1 MKPIIEKI
9 NEIAIKYLDKNIS
22 NENSSFN
29 DLQFDELDKIELIMR
44 LEEEFDVQITDEESD
59 SFVSIKDVLK
69 FLDKKEIKS
78 INQL

>member
-29 DLQFDELDKIELIMR
+29 DLQFDELDKIELVMR

>member
-44 LEEEFDVQITDEESD
+44 LEEEFDVQITDEELD
-59 SFVSIKDVLK
+59 SFVSVKDVLK
-69 FLDKKEIKS
+69 FLAKKEIKS

>member
-22 NENSSFN
+22 NENLSFN
-29 DLQFDELDKIELIMR
+29 DLQFDELDKIELVMR